1 MQVSVEKIDDFGRR
15 LKVVLPRE
23 RYTDGIHARIRE
35 LSKTVRL
42 QGFRQGKVP
51 PMIIEQRFGQQLR
64 DEVMQELVRESLS
77 QAFTQEKLRP
87 ALSPRISPPSNEGE
101 FSYEATFEV
110 LPEFDAIDVS
120 DLVVEREVADVAE
133 ADIDRMIDTL
143 RRQRLTFKPAE
154 RAAQAGDYVAFEFVI
169 EGDDVRIPADGKER
183 GLTAIGQKAVLPEI
197 EDALV
202 GLSAGESKTVSATFP
217 ESYRDE
223 RLANKTASITV
234 TVTRVN
240 EGVMPEVDDAFAASF
255 NVGGGVEAFRRE
267 VRGNL
272 ERELKQTLSM
282 RLRTAVVEKLL
293 AKFESTKVPESL
305 VTEEAHAIQRQAI
318 AENTERARRL
328 NQPVPP
334 EPAVESL
341 REIARKR
348 VRAGLLL
355 NEIAAQQG
363 LRLDE
368 NRVRAALAAIASTY
382 EDPNEVVQMYQQDQR
397 LMQSLRSRVM
407 DEQVAEWIADHAQT
421 TRIERSFQELLQPG
435 AAG

>member
-15 LKVVLPRE
+15 LKIVLPRE
-23 RYTDGIHARIRE
+23 RFTDGIHARIRE

-51 PMIIEQRFGQQLR
+51 PMIIEQRYGQQLR

-77 QAFTQEKLRP
+77 QAVSQEKLRP
-87 ALSPRISPPSNEGE
+87 ALSPRITPPSNEGD
-101 FSYEATFEV
+101 FSYEATFDV
-110 LPEFDAIDVS
+110 LPEFDTIDVS
-120 DLVVEREVADVAE
+120 DIAVEREVADVGD

-143 RRQRLTFKPAE
+143 RRQRMSFKPAE
-154 RAAQAGDYVAFEFVI
+154 RAAQSGDYVAFEFSI
-169 EGDDVRIPADGKER
+169 EGEGVRIPEQGLER

-197 EDALV
+197 EEALI
-202 GLSAGESKTVSATFP
+202 GLSAGETKTIGTTFP
-217 ESYRDE
+217 DDYRDE
-223 RLANKTASITV
+223 RLAGKTASITV

-240 EGVMPEVDDAFAASF
+240 EGVMPDVDDAFAASF

-293 AKFESTKVPESL
+293 AKFEGTKVPESL

-318 AENTERARRL
+318 AENTERARRA

-355 NEIAAQQG
+355 NEIALQHS

-397 LMQSLRSRVM
+397 LMQGLRSRVM

-421 TRIERSFQELLQPG
+421 TRVERTFQELLQPG
-435 AAG
+435 VAS

>member
-23 RYTDGIHARIRE
+23 RFTDGIHARIRE

-77 QAFTQEKLRP
+77 AAVVQEKLRP
-87 ALSPRISPPSNEGE
+87 ALSPRVTPPSNDGD
-101 FSYEATFEV
+101 FSFEATFDV
-110 LPEFDAIDVS
+110 LPDFDAIDVS
-120 DLVVEREVADVAE
+120 DLEIERETAEVAD

-143 RRQRLTFKPAE
+143 RRQRMSFRPVE

-169 EGDDVRIPADGKER
+169 AGDGIRIPAEGKER

-197 EDALV
+197 EEALV
-202 GLSAGESKTVSATFP
+202 GLAPGDEKTVEATFP
-217 ESYRDE
+217 ADYRE
-223 RLANKTASITV
+223 AALAGKTASITV

-240 EGVMPEVDDAFAASF
+240 EGVMPEVDEAFAASF
-255 NVGGGVEAFRRE
+255 NVPGGVEAFRRE

-272 ERELKQTLSM
+272 ERELKQNLSM
-282 RLRTAVVEKLL
+282 RLRASVVERLL
-293 AKFESTKVPESL
+293 ARFEGTKVPESL
-305 VTEEAHAIQRQAI
+305 VTEEAHALQRQAI
-318 AENTERARRL
+318 AENTERARRM

-341 REIARKR
+341 REIARRR
-348 VRAGLLL
+348 VTAGLLL
-355 NEIAAQQG
+355 QEIAQQQN

-368 NRVRAALAAIASTY
+368 NRVRAALSAIASTY
-382 EDPNEVVQMYQQDQR
+382 EDPTEVVQMYQQDQR

-407 DEQVAEWIADHAQT
+407 DEQVAEWIADHAKT
-421 TRIERSFQELLQPG
+421 TRVERSFQELLQPSLT
-435 AAG
+435 A